1 MYTYILT
8 GGGNLLISNQKSEYG
23 ELLTRLIKDKKMTQ
37 FDFYNKLEIKKPY
50 FYDIIGGKINP
61 PPAETQM
68 RILSILKPKE
78 NDKKELLDIAARA
91 RNEIP
96 ADIKLYLENSSNSIK
111 EIRKN
116 SEYKRFL
123 KEIVDKGDR

>member
-1 MYTYILT
+1 M
-8 GGGNLLISNQKSEYG
+8 ISTQKSEYG
-23 ELLTRLIKDKKMTQ
+23 ELLTRLIKDRKMTQ
-37 FDFYNKLEIKKPY
+37 SYFYNKLGIKKPY

-61 PPAETQM
+61 PPPETQI
-68 RILSILKPKE
+68 RILGILRPKE
-78 NDKKELLDIAARA
+78 NDKRELLDIAARA

-123 KEIVDKGDR
+123 KEIVDKGDK